1 MAAAEKG
8 GEGGAIGAELWQ
20 KSHIQRG
27 TGLSLGGVE
36 FLRFRGS
43 QRFLN

>member
-8 GEGGAIGAELWQ
+8 EGGRSGAELWQ

-27 TGLSLGGVE
+27 TGLSLGGSNFSDLE
-36 FLRFRGS
+36 DPNGF
-43 QRFLN
+43 